1 MTPRPPVRARSGR
14 PGGRPPGVE
23 PTEARPLTGIK
34 VFLSGPGDQYGT
46 VAPRPRE
53 LAVKAFHSAVRQQL
67 LELGASVIRDR
78 NVKPRAYDED
88 KVRFLLR
95 TCDAIIAFCYGK
107 DLKDGRRE
115 PSPYVLNEISLSAES
130 AVSSIVVLREAGLDL
145 ASIPSEPSN
154 VTLDLARLADAIARA
169 RTVEVSPEAP
179 DALTTVRRL
188 VFDACSDVNAVT
200 RRIFTVIPF
209 KKEFDPVFR
218 VVQSVLEER
227 TRLPVVRMKDVLT
240 ETARKDRPVIDAV
253 LDSIGQ
259 ATVVVLELSQENPN
273 CFFEAGVAF
282 ARGVPTIRLIRDE
295 EEIPFDVRGWG
306 FIKYRDLDDLRKK
319 LERQADR
326 FARDEV
332 TVERLE

>member
-1 MTPRPPVRARSGR
+1 MTPG
-14 PGGRPPGVE
+14 
-23 PTEARPLTGIK
+23 PLTGIK
-34 VFLSGPGDQYGT
+34 VFLSGPGDRYGAVDPT
-46 VAPRPRE
+46 PRE
-53 LAVKAFHSAVRQQL
+53 IAVKSFHGEVRQQL

-78 NVKPRAYDED
+78 NLLPRQRDYDED

-95 TCDAIIAFCYGK
+95 TCDAIIAFCYGRTRQ
-107 DLKDGRRE
+107 DDRWAT
-115 PSPYVLNEISLSAES
+115 SPYVLNEISLSAES
-130 AVSSIVVLREAGLDL
+130 AVSEIVVLREAGVDL
-145 ASIPSEPSN
+145 ASIPSKPAD
-154 VTLDLARLADAIARA
+154 VTLDGARLADVIARA

-179 DALTTVRRL
+179 AALTAVRRL
-188 VFDACSDVNAVT
+188 VFEACSDVNAVT

-209 KKEFDPVFR
+209 KKEFDPVFG

-259 ATVVVLELSQENPN
+259 ATVVVLELSEQNPN

-306 FIKYRDLDDLRKK
+306 FIKYRDLDDLRTK

>member
-1 MTPRPPVRARSGR
+1 MSPSKRNEGR
-14 PGGRPPGVE
+14 PDGHAAGPGSSE
-23 PTEARPLTGIK
+23 NRPLAGLK
-34 VFLSGPGDQYGT
+34 VFLSGPGDRYGAVDPT
-46 VAPRPRE
+46 PRE
-53 LAVKAFHSAVRQQL
+53 SAVKAFHGTVRQEL
-67 LELGASVIRDR
+67 LKLGASVVRDR
-78 NVKPRAYDED
+78 NFLPRDRDYDED

-95 TCDAIIAFCYGK
+95 TCDAIIAFCYGRT
-107 DLKDGRRE
+107 RRDDQWAT
-115 PSPYVLNEISLSAES
+115 SPYVLNEISLAAES
-130 AVSSIVVLREAGLDL
+130 AVSAIVVLRETGVDL
-145 ASIPSEPSN
+145 ASIPSKPAD
-154 VTLDLARLADAIARA
+154 VTLDEARLTDATTRA

-179 DALTTVRRL
+179 DALATVRRL
-188 VFDACSDVNAVT
+188 VFEACSDVNAVT

-209 KKEFDPVFR
+209 KKEFNPVFG

-227 TRLPVVRMKDVLT
+227 TRLPVVRMKDMLT
-240 ETARKDRPVIDAV
+240 ESARKDRPVIDAV

-259 ATVVVLELSQENPN
+259 ATVVVLELSEQNPN

-282 ARGVPTIRLIRDE
+282 ARGVPTIRLIRDK
-295 EEIPFDVRGWG
+295 EEIPFDVRGWD